1 VVRRTGAFRR
11 LGWRGGRQSELTIV
25 TPAAEIEFPTM
36 ASRANEYGKRW
47 DIARD
52 PGANRSR
59 LNADTSSQPEGITR
73 RVILNVLEAFFRR
86 PVLHLLPLILM
97 LGVGVASVVNMK
109 QQYRSVGTLS
119 VTNESLLADLT
130 DATQSGG
137 IGIDNPATVTARQIN
152 ELLRTDDF
160 LDEVVEDAGLT
171 SLVESGSITRDKV
184 RAWTGALADGESI
197 VRVGATSESPELSFR
212 LADATI
218 KSYKD
223 WVIASDVS
231 QSTTTETSLETRVA
245 EKQAALDAA
254 NTAVADKILEQPG
267 TEIEDRSPIDR
278 QEIERLQGLAVR
290 ANDQLVAAEDALDA
304 AKLSTDQAAAIVE
317 QRLQV
322 LDEPAPALAPE
333 GRLKNA
339 AITMIVFG
347 VLGIILSI
355 ATVVVSATLDRTIR
369 VPNDITSKF
378 GVDVLAV
385 VPDVAR

>member
-1 VVRRTGAFRR
+1 
-11 LGWRGGRQSELTIV
+11 
-25 TPAAEIEFPTM
+25 M

-52 PGANRSR
+52 PATNRSR
-59 LNADTSSQPEGITR
+59 LNADTSSQPDGLTR
-73 RVILNVLEAFFRR
+73 RVVLNILEAFFRR
-86 PVLHLLPLILM
+86 PILHLLPLILM
-97 LGVGVASVVNMK
+97 LGIGVASVLNVK

-130 DATQSGG
+130 NASQAGALNF
-137 IGIDNPATVTARQIN
+137 DNPATVTARQIN

-160 LDEVVEDAGLT
+160 LDDVIDDAGLT
-171 SLVESGSITRDKV
+171 SLVASGGIARDDV

-197 VRVGATSESPELSFR
+197 VRVGATTESPELSFR

-218 KSYKD
+218 NSYRD
-223 WVIASDVS
+223 WVIESDVS
-231 QSTTTETSLETRVA
+231 QSTSTETSLDARVA

-254 NTAVADKILEQPG
+254 NAAVRDKILEQPG
-267 TEIEDRSPIDR
+267 TEIDDRSPVDR
-278 QEIERLQGLAVR
+278 QEFARLQGIADR
-290 ANDQLVAAEDALDA
+290 ANEQLVAAEDLLDA
-304 AKLSTDQAAAIVE
+304 AKLSTDQASAVVA

-322 LDEPAPALAPE
+322 LDEPEPALAPQ
-333 GRLKNA
+333 GRLKDA
-339 AITMIVFG
+339 AITLIVFG

-385 VPDVAR
+385 VPEISR